1 MFRLLLII
9 VMTCPN
15 GIITKSAI
23 AFLIQIMIETMELPA
38 TSTEPQNHQ
47 NQIINLRLA
56 LENDIAACDIKWSLF
71 VAAAQSYRYH
81 SRLNPYPPKY
91 ATKEKSEYD
100 IDQIRETISNVPPL
114 RQLLVQINSEP
125 MRLNEDVIDL
135 VHWVV
140 CSKSFASLKC
150 VAKDEVTNS
159 TDSITAANCLILTT
173 FFSDEISVRF
183 YVEKGRIYNARFRAN
198 THL

>member
-1 MFRLLLII
+1 
-9 VMTCPN
+9 MTCPN
-15 GIITKSAI
+15 GIIVKSAI
-23 AFLIQIMIETMELPA
+23 ASLIQIMIETMELPA
-38 TSTEPQNHQ
+38 TNTEPQNHQ

-114 RQLLVQINSEP
+114 RQLLVQIKSEQ
-125 MRLNEDVIDL
+125 MRLNEDVVDL

-150 VAKDEVTNS
+150 VAKDEVAYT
-159 TDSITAANCLILTT
+159 TDSISTANCLILTT
-173 FFSDEISVRF
+173 SFSDPISVRF
-183 YVEKGRIYNARFRAN
+183 YTEKGRIYNARFRAN
-198 THL
+198 TYLWSGLAIQ